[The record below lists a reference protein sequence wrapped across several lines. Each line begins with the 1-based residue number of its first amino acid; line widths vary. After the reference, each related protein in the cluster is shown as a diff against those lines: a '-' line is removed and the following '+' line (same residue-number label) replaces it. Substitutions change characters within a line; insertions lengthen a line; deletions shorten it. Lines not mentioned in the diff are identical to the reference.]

1 MVKKQLTERARDF
14 HIVIDDVAIVS
25 AMLLLECAFDCDSS
39 KTD

>member
-25 AMLLLECAFDCDSS
+25 WLEFCVVR
-39 KTD
+39 